1 VTTYLKPFKKGPCQF
16 LHFNISEGNSL
27 FLQSSE
33 KGGKGKKTGPQKIR
47 KAKSLA
53 TDLSKLHPIVDKTI
67 LVWLWPL
74 KKNYDVVSEQF
85 EFRNQFPSFPHAL
98 IPPKL
103 AI

>member
-1 VTTYLKPFKKGPCQF
+1 VKKGA
-16 LHFNISEGNSL
+16 
-27 FLQSSE
+27 
-33 KGGKGKKTGPQKIR
+33 KAKKTGPQKIR

-53 TDLSKLHPIVDKTI
+53 TDLSKLHLICGQNYSGMA
-67 LVWLWPL
+67 LAF